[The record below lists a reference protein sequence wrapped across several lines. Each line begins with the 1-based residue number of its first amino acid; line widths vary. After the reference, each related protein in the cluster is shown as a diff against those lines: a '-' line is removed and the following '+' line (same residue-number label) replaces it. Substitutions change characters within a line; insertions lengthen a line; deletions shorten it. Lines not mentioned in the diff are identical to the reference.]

1 MTTGQK
7 KVRFRGVLLSEDEF
21 NKKAEYDLWLKNTMV
36 RIQCWIEVQKQEDKP
51 LFLNSWG
58 LIDVPE
64 DFVPDPILLNRCR
77 TAYKKAQKRRIIRA
91 QKHLRADEL
100 CSDIVDAQLV
110 LLMKYSKENPSMN
123 PFEGRLISMSVDYLA
138 ERQKQK

>member
-77 TAYKKAQKRRIIRA
+77 RAYKKAQKKRIIRA

>member
-77 TAYKKAQKRRIIRA
+77 RAYKKAQKRRIIRA

>member
-21 NKKAEYDLWLKNTMV
+21 NKAAEYDLWLKNTMV
-36 RIQCWIEVQKQEDKP
+36 RIHCWIEVQKQEDKP
-51 LFLNSWG
+51 IFLDLWG
-58 LIDVPE
+58 LVDVPE
-64 DFVPDPILLNRCR
+64 DFAPDPILLNRCR
-77 TAYKKAQKRRIIRA
+77 RAYKKAQKKKILRA

-100 CSDIVDAQLV
+100 CSDIIDAQLV

-123 PFEGRLISMSVDYLA
+123 PFEGTLINMGVDYWA
-138 ERQKQK
+138 ERQQQK